1 MKRHFPFV
9 FSKIN
14 IKTMSIEESE
24 NMKLI
29 KSEKGQSMVE
39 TALVLPLVLLLL
51 FGIFDFGWLFYNK
64 LQVQNCAREGA
75 RFAAVNYDIDN
86 DVKSKSDIIKHVK
99 DMEMNGLTFTI
110 NVTAADDGTH
120 KNGYLTVVINTDVPT
135 LTPIIGAFFPGGR
148 CHMEANATMYR
159 EKTGSSESPI

>member
-39 TALVLPLVLLLL
+39 TALVLPLILLLL

-86 DVKSKSDIIKHVK
+86 DVKSKDDIKKYVK
-99 DMEMNGLTFTI
+99 DMEMNGLTFDI
-110 NVTAADDGTH
+110 DVNATADGVH
-120 KNGYLTVVINTDVPT
+120 KNGYLTVVIKTDVPT
-135 LTPIIGAFFPGGR
+135 MTPIIGAFFPDGK
-148 CHMEANATMYR
+148 CHMKASTTMYR
-159 EKTGSSESPI
+159 EKTGEADKPI